1 MVVMA
6 FASSSWTVLPLV
18 KLVSAFKTYY
28 SKTKHKKTKM
38 LITQGYNENYVLHHK
53 GKGVMYHEAAHL
65 HIRTQVMLQ
74 TLFMTLSHDMN
85 HHPVERRD

>member
-38 LITQGYNENYVLHHK
+38 LITQGYNEN
-53 GKGVMYHEAAHL
+53 A
-65 HIRTQVMLQ
+65 
-74 TLFMTLSHDMN
+74 LFYITKAK
-85 HHPVERRD
+85 V